1 MKRVVVLGR
10 GGAGKSTL
18 CRRPSVVTGIPVIEL
33 DKLYWDQSLSILTQ
47 DEWGKRQSE
56 VSRREQWIMDGD
68 LGPYDVLAPRLTEA
82 DTVVI
87 VNTAL
92 VICLWRALRRGRQR
106 MDFWTWV
113 LRWGSTYR
121 PQIMAEVARHA
132 PNARVVE
139 LKRTNDTDRFL
150 ATFTEDSSY

>member
-18 CRRPSVVTGIPVIEL
+18 CRRLSVITGIPVIEL
-33 DKLYWDQSLSILTQ
+33 DKLYWDQSLSSLTQ
-47 DEWGKRQSE
+47 EEWGNRQLE
-56 VSRREQWIMDGD
+56 VSNREQWIMDGD
-68 LGPYDVLAPRLTEA
+68 LGPHDVMAPRLMKA
-82 DTVVI
+82 DTVII

-113 LRWGSTYR
+113 LRWGFTYR

-132 PNARVVE
+132 PNAEFVE
-139 LKRTNDTDRFL
+139 LSRASDTDRFL
-150 ATFTEDSSY
+150 ATFLEDNSH